1 MYLRLPVEEEACTT
15 QEILDRHAGKALQR
29 VKTQK
34 RRRRWERKEERTDTG
49 WREAGCTERES
60 QEGEEERKALQDK
73 VEEQLQRKSTEEGD
87 RSVPPRLQGGTG

>member
-1 MYLRLPVEEEACTT
+1 MYLRLRPVEEEACTT

-29 VKTQK
+29 VETQK

-60 QEGEEERKALQDK
+60 QEGEEERK

-87 RSVPPRLQGGTG
+87 RSAPPQLQGGTG